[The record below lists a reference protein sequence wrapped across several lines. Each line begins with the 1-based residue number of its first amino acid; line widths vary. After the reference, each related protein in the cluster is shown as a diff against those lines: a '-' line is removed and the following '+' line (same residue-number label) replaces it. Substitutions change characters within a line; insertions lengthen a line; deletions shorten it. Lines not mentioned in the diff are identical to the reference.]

1 MPTNRVA
8 RNFVPD
14 FRASLIRTVCANQG
28 RGRVVAAADKHAE
41 LMAAVAQDR
50 DRDAFTALFDHFA
63 PRLNA
68 YLLRL
73 GLDAVVAEETTQE
86 IMETV
91 WRKAALY
98 DPQKS
103 SVATWIYR
111 VARNRWIDLKR
122 RSREDMFSDEDL
134 LAIADLTPG
143 SDDQLDAAQRE
154 ARVRAA
160 LAVLPPAQL
169 ELVQLAFFEG
179 LSHSVIAQRTGLPL
193 GTVKSRLRIAFTRL
207 RRVLEGSGMDEAD

>member
-1 MPTNRVA
+1 
-8 RNFVPD
+8 
-14 FRASLIRTVCANQG
+14 
-28 RGRVVAAADKHAE
+28 VAAADKHAE